1 MGSYWPLFPVF
12 PPVAPKMRLHPL
24 RETAMKFN
32 RRKQYGFTLAEM
44 AIVVVL
50 GGILLAAGLMA
61 GRGQISRAQTQDV
74 LQIVGDLQT
83 ASVSFKQRYGY
94 LPGDWIYAANQ
105 LPNVLASPG
114 NGDGLIDGTM
124 TAAGLALAGS
134 EVEAAPLHLF
144 RAGLI
149 GKIGTNTQMRMQ
161 SQFGAVHIAIAN
173 NANTSA
179 AYTGANPTVRNV
191 IVFFNLPCEVVIEV
205 DRALDDGVD
214 NAGRAMGAGAVAT
227 CPPAGGVLTRYIV
240 PL

>member
-1 MGSYWPLFPVF
+1 
-12 PPVAPKMRLHPL
+12 
-24 RETAMKFN
+24 MKFN

-179 AYTGANPTVRNV
+179 TYTGANPAVRNV
-191 IVFFNLPCEVVIEV
+191 IIFFNLPCEVVIEV
-205 DRALDDGVD
+205 DRALDDGLDLSGKVMT
-214 NAGRAMGAGAVAT
+214 NAAVPG
-227 CPPAGGVLTRYIV
+227 CPAGGTAVRTFV